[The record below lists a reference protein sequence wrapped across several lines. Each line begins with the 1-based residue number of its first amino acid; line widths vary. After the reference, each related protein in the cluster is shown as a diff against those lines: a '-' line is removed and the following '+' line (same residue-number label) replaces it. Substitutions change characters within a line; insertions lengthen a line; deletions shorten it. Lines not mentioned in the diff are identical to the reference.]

1 MLHYIL
7 LWNSSA
13 KMKLRSPCCFWTP
26 QRSLLEIH
34 YPPRDPK
41 QSTNLVSLSHRMKLL
56 HIILQYLIIPQFSER
71 DLVGINADTSRLVV
85 LASVSDFDENLPL
98 SRGLLRK
105 HPHLQLYSRLLDS
118 HIYVLRKWVCDFLGQ
133 ERYVF
138 FFILCCI
145 FFLFVL
151 KSKHCTKCCKQV
163 LRYFERRAFA
173 LYCTEAV
180 F

>member
-1 MLHYIL
+1 
-7 LWNSSA
+7 
-13 KMKLRSPCCFWTP
+13 
-26 QRSLLEIH
+26 
-34 YPPRDPK
+34 
-41 QSTNLVSLSHRMKLL
+41 MKLL

-138 FFILCCI
+138 FSSFAVYF
-145 FFLFVL
+145 FFLFLNQSTVL
-151 KSKHCTKCCKQV
+151 NVANRSLGTLKGELLPYIVRKQSSKPAQKVEDAPIMGGNAKKGI
-163 LRYFERRAFA
+163 
-173 LYCTEAV
+173 
-180 F
+180 